1 MMSHRER
8 FCLRTFE
15 KLKIFPMS
23 YTDVII
29 SSGNKLVC
37 KHDFVNLETGE
48 WLCDYDVATFRRN
61 NPDNPYLEEVLQ
73 DSKVRESGVDLII
86 DVKQR
91 GIIHRLFFFL
101 SEAIRDYGWS
111 GMNAIFCVNI
121 YIYIYI
127 LTGSI
132 IVSTLADRIA
142 ITSHLASVL
151 LEFTVM
157 KRGFPELHP
166 IRLIAVLGNV
176 PPTLAEEYEQIGC
189 CAVSLSV
196 GAFSQELIDDIHLRG
211 MHVYMFSVNSLGL
224 ARALLKK
231 GVSR

>member
-1 MMSHRER
+1 MMSPRER

-48 WLCDYDVATFRRN
+48 WLCDYDAATFRRN

-73 DSKVRESGVDLII
+73 DSKIRESGVDLII

-91 GIIHRLFFFL
+91 GIIHRLLFFL

-127 LTGSI
+127 DWFYYCFHSSGPDSHHLTSCI
-132 IVSTLADRIA
+132 CIVGVYGDETRLSRTSSHST
-142 ITSHLASVL
+142 H
-151 LEFTVM
+151 
-157 KRGFPELHP
+157 
-166 IRLIAVLGNV
+166 
-176 PPTLAEEYEQIGC
+176 C
-189 CAVSLSV
+189 CS
-196 GAFSQELIDDIHLRG
+196 G
-211 MHVYMFSVNSLGL
+211 
-224 ARALLKK
+224 
-231 GVSR
+231 